1 MALLKVSGEQEN
13 GEGSQSSY
21 YYVRRRRSFAT
32 AMTPASHFR
41 VASYEYRRSRALAH
55 VPYLVHYLQGCYVS
69 TGIVYCI
76 LRESPVDKTSS
87 SPSVKRAAVPL
98 VSTRY
103 GTRYSTVRPA
113 CAQQNRLYWPHS
125 SRKSESSCRGGR
137 TSSEHP

>member
-41 VASYEYRRSRALAH
+41 VASYEYRRSRALA
-55 VPYLVHYLQGCYVS
+55 YRTLSSLCYVS